1 MTVFEAARQA
11 DCVQAAEKLGIRTRR
26 SGGKAY
32 ACCLFHAEKTPSLCL
47 YPGDGG
53 FYCFGCHA
61 HGDVI
66 ALYAQALS
74 LSPLEAAKRVC
85 ADFGFVYDRY
95 RKRSSSPLSGKAPAL
110 NVRTLAAK
118 LNDWREEK
126 VRALLEIQ
134 RAAEARMEQIETR
147 FVARGL
153 DFSAAADDEAW
164 RAALVEKCA
173 VQERIALLDSLSLP
187 ELLQEMKEEAHGAQR
202 TERAV
207 RAAG

>member
-11 DCVQAAEKLGIRTRR
+11 DCIQAAEKLGIRTRR

-47 YPGDGG
+47 YPGNGG

-61 HGDVI
+61 HGDAV

-74 LSPLEAAKRVC
+74 LSPLE
-85 ADFGFVYDRY
+85 G
-95 RKRSSSPLSGKAPAL
+95 
-110 NVRTLAAK
+110 AK
-118 LNDWREEK
+118 LDDWREEK

-134 RAAEARMEQIETR
+134 RAAKARMERIEESM
-147 FVARGL
+147 
-153 DFSAAADDEAW
+153 DYIAAVEDETW

-173 VQERIALLDSLSLP
+173 AQERIALLDSLSLP
-187 ELLQEMKEEAHGAQR
+187 ELLQEMKEEAHGAKR

-207 RAAG
+207 RTAG

>member
-11 DCVQAAEKLGIRTRR
+11 DCIQAAEKLGIRTRR

-61 HGDVI
+61 HGDAV

-85 ADFGFVYDRY
+85 ADFGFAYDQRGN
-95 RKRSSSPLSGKAPAL
+95 RGSCLPGKAPAL

-118 LNDWREEK
+118 LDDWREEK

-134 RAAEARMEQIETR
+134 RVAEVRMEQIEAR

-153 DFSAAADDEAW
+153 DFSAVAEDETW
-164 RAALVEKCA
+164 RAALVDKCA
-173 VQERIALLDSLSLP
+173 AQERIALLDSLSLP
-187 ELLQEMKEEAHGAQR
+187 ELLQEMKEETYGAKR

>member
-11 DCVQAAEKLGIRTRR
+11 DCVQAAEKLGIRTRG

-47 YPGDGG
+47 YPDSGG

-61 HGDVI
+61 HGDAI

-85 ADFGFVYDRY
+85 ADFGYDYDQR
-95 RKRSSSPLSGKAPAL
+95 RKRGSSLPGKAPAL
-110 NVRTLAAK
+110 NVRTLAK
-118 LNDWREEK
+118 RLDDWREEK

-134 RAAEARMEQIETR
+134 RAAEARMEQIEESKDYT
-147 FVARGL
+147 
-153 DFSAAADDEAW
+153 AAAEDETW
-164 RAALVEKCA
+164 RTALVEKCA
-173 VQERIALLDSLSLP
+173 AQERIALLDSLSLP
-187 ELLQEMKEEAHGAQR
+187 ELLQEMKEEAYGAQR

>member
-11 DCVQAAEKLGIRTRR
+11 DCIQAAEKLGIRTRR

-61 HGDVI
+61 HGDAV

-85 ADFGFVYDRY
+85 ADFGFAYDQRGN
-95 RKRSSSPLSGKAPAL
+95 RGSCLPGKAPAL

-118 LNDWREEK
+118 LDDWREEK

-134 RAAEARMEQIETR
+134 RVAEVRMEQIEAR

-153 DFSAAADDEAW
+153 DFSAAAEDETW
-164 RAALVEKCA
+164 RAALVDKCA
-173 VQERIALLDSLSLP
+173 AQERIALLDSLSLP
-187 ELLQEMKEEAHGAQR
+187 ELLQEMKEETYGAKR

>member
-47 YPGDGG
+47 YPGNGG

-61 HGDVI
+61 HGDAI
-66 ALYAQALS
+66 ALYAQVLS
-74 LSPLEAAKRVC
+74 LSPLEAAKRIC
-85 ADFGFVYDRY
+85 TDFGFVYDR
-95 RKRSSSPLSGKAPAL
+95 RGNRGSSLPSKAPTL
-110 NVRTLAAK
+110 SVRTLAK
-118 LNDWREEK
+118 RLDDWREEK

-134 RAAEARMEQIETR
+134 RAAEARMEQIEAR

-153 DFSAAADDEAW
+153 DFSAAAEDETW
-164 RAALVEKCA
+164 RTALVEKCA
-173 VQERIALLDSLSLP
+173 AQERISLLDSLSLP
-187 ELLQEMKEEAHGAQR
+187 ELLQEMKEEVYGAQR

>member
-11 DCVQAAEKLGIRTRR
+11 DCVQAAEKLGIRTRC

-47 YPGDGG
+47 YPGNGG

-61 HGDVI
+61 HGDAV

-85 ADFGFVYDRY
+85 ADFGYDYDR
-95 RKRSSSPLSGKAPAL
+95 RGKRGSCLPGKAPAL
-110 NVRTLAAK
+110 NVRTLAK
-118 LNDWREEK
+118 RLDDWREEE

-134 RAAEARMEQIETR
+134 RAAEARMARIEESM
-147 FVARGL
+147 
-153 DFSAAADDEAW
+153 DYIAAAEDETW

-173 VQERIALLDSLSLP
+173 AQERISLLDSLSLP

-202 TERAV
+202 TEHAV
-207 RAAG
+207 RSAG

>member
-1 MTVFEAARQA
+1 MTVFDAARQA
-11 DCVQAAEKLGIRTRR
+11 DCIQVAEKLGIRTRR

-32 ACCLFHAEKTPSLCL
+32 ACCLFHAERTPSLCL
-47 YPGDGG
+47 YPDSGG

-61 HGDVI
+61 HGDAV

-85 ADFGFVYDRY
+85 ADFGFVYDRR
-95 RKRSSSPLSGKAPAL
+95 RKRGSSLPGKAPAL

-118 LNDWREEK
+118 LDAWREEK

-134 RAAEARMEQIETR
+134 RAAEARMEQIEAR

-153 DFSAAADDEAW
+153 DFAAAAEDETW

-173 VQERIALLDSLSLP
+173 AQERIALLDSLSLP
-187 ELLQEMKEEAHGAQR
+187 ELLQEMKEEAHGAKR

>member
-47 YPGDGG
+47 YPDSGG

-61 HGDVI
+61 HGDAV

-85 ADFGFVYDRY
+85 ADFGYDYDRR
-95 RKRSSSPLSGKAPAL
+95 RKRGSCLPGKAPAL
-110 NVRTLAAK
+110 NVRTLAK
-118 LNDWREEK
+118 RLDDWREEK

-134 RAAEARMEQIETR
+134 RAAEARMEQIEVQ

-153 DFSAAADDEAW
+153 DFSAAAEDETW

-173 VQERIALLDSLSLP
+173 AQERIALLDSLSLS
-187 ELLQEMKEEAHGAQR
+187 ELLREMKEEAHGAKR

>member
-11 DCVQAAEKLGIRTRR
+11 DCIQAAEKLGIRTRR

-47 YPGDGG
+47 YPSDGG

-61 HGDVI
+61 HGDAV

-85 ADFGFVYDRY
+85 ADFGFVYDQRG
-95 RKRSSSPLSGKAPAL
+95 KRGSSLPGKAPAL

-118 LNDWREEK
+118 LDDWREEK
-126 VRALLEIQ
+126 GQALLEIQ
-134 RAAEARMEQIETR
+134 RAAEARMERIETR

-153 DFSAAADDEAW
+153 DFSTVAEDEAW
-164 RAALVEKCA
+164 RAALVDKCA
-173 VQERIALLDSLSLP
+173 AQERIALLDSLSLP
-187 ELLQEMKEEAHGAQR
+187 ELLQEMKEEVYGAQR

-207 RAAG
+207 RSAG

>member
-11 DCVQAAEKLGIRTRR
+11 DCIQAAEKLGIRTRR

-47 YPGDGG
+47 YPDSGG

-61 HGDVI
+61 HGDAV

-85 ADFGFVYDRY
+85 ADFGYDYDRR
-95 RKRSSSPLSGKAPAL
+95 RKRGSCLPGKAPAL

-118 LNDWREEK
+118 LDDWREEK

-134 RAAEARMEQIETR
+134 RAAEARMEQIEVQ
-147 FVARGL
+147 FVARGVG
-153 DFSAAADDEAW
+153 FSAAAEDETW

-173 VQERIALLDSLSLP
+173 AHERIALLDSLSLP
-187 ELLQEMKEEAHGAQR
+187 ELLQEMKEEVYGAQR

-207 RAAG
+207 CAAG

>member
-32 ACCLFHAEKTPSLCL
+32 ACCLFHAERTPSLCL
-47 YPGDGG
+47 YPDSGG

-61 HGDVI
+61 HGDVV

-85 ADFGFVYDRY
+85 ADFGYDYDR
-95 RKRSSSPLSGKAPAL
+95 RGKCGSCLPGKAPAL

-118 LNDWREEK
+118 LDGWREEK

-134 RAAEARMEQIETR
+134 RAAEARMEQIEAR

-153 DFSAAADDEAW
+153 DFSAVAEDETW

-173 VQERIALLDSLSLP
+173 AQERIALLDSLSLP
-187 ELLQEMKEEAHGAQR
+187 ELLQEMKEEVYGAKR
-202 TERAV
+202 TERTV

>member
-11 DCVQAAEKLGIRTRR
+11 DCIQAAEKLGIRTRR

-32 ACCLFHAEKTPSLCL
+32 ACCLFHVEKTPSLC
-47 YPGDGG
+47 
-53 FYCFGCHA
+53 
-61 HGDVI
+61 
-66 ALYAQALS
+66 

-85 ADFGFVYDRY
+85 ADFGYDYDR
-95 RKRSSSPLSGKAPAL
+95 RGKRGSCLPGKAPAL

-118 LNDWREEK
+118 LDGWREEK

-134 RAAEARMEQIETR
+134 RAAEARMERIEESM
-147 FVARGL
+147 
-153 DFSAAADDEAW
+153 DYIAAAEDETW

-173 VQERIALLDSLSLP
+173 AQERIALLDSLSLP
-187 ELLQEMKEEAHGAQR
+187 ELLQEMKEEVYGAQR

>member
-11 DCVQAAEKLGIRTRR
+11 DCIQAAEKLGIRTRR

-61 HGDVI
+61 HGDAV

-85 ADFGFVYDRY
+85 ADFGFAYDQRGN
-95 RKRSSSPLSGKAPAL
+95 RGSCLPGKAPAL

-118 LNDWREEK
+118 LDDWREEK
-126 VRALLEIQ
+126 MLALLEIQ
-134 RAAEARMEQIETR
+134 RVAEVRMEQIEAR

-153 DFSAAADDEAW
+153 DFSAVAEDETW

-173 VQERIALLDSLSLP
+173 AQERIALLDSLSLP

>member
-11 DCVQAAEKLGIRTRR
+11 DCIQAAEKLGIRTRR

-47 YPGDGG
+47 YPDSGG
-53 FYCFGCHA
+53 FYCCGCHA
-61 HGDVI
+61 HGDAV

-85 ADFGFVYDRY
+85 ADFGYDYDR
-95 RKRSSSPLSGKAPAL
+95 RGKRGSCLPGKAPAL
-110 NVRTLAAK
+110 NVRTLAK
-118 LNDWREEK
+118 RLDDWREEK

-134 RAAEARMEQIETR
+134 RAAEVRMEQIEESR
-147 FVARGL
+147 DYV
-153 DFSAAADDEAW
+153 AAADNETW

-173 VQERIALLDSLSLP
+173 AQERIALLDSLSLP
-187 ELLQEMKEEAHGAQR
+187 ELLQEMKEEIYGAQR

-207 RAAG
+207 CAAG

>member
-11 DCVQAAEKLGIRTRR
+11 DCIQAAEKLGIRTRR

-32 ACCLFHAEKTPSLCL
+32 VCCLFHAEKTPSLCL
-47 YPGDGG
+47 YPGTGG

-61 HGDVI
+61 HGDAI

-85 ADFGFVYDRY
+85 ADFGYDYDR
-95 RKRSSSPLSGKAPAL
+95 RGKRGSSLPGKAPAL
-110 NVRTLAAK
+110 NVRTLAK
-118 LNDWREEK
+118 RLDDWREEK
-126 VRALLEIQ
+126 VQALLEIQ
-134 RAAEARMEQIETR
+134 RAAEARMERIEAR

-153 DFSAAADDEAW
+153 DFSTVAEDETW
-164 RAALVEKCA
+164 RAALAEKCA
-173 VQERIALLDSLSLP
+173 AQERIVLLDSLSLP
-187 ELLQEMKEEAHGAQR
+187 ELLQKMKEEVYGAQR

>member
-11 DCVQAAEKLGIRTRR
+11 DCIQAAEKLGIRTRR

-47 YPGDGG
+47 YPDSG

-61 HGDVI
+61 HGDAV

-85 ADFGFVYDRY
+85 ADFGFVYDRR
-95 RKRSSSPLSGKAPAL
+95 RKHGSYLPGKAPAL
-110 NVRTLAAK
+110 NVRTLAK
-118 LNDWREEK
+118 RLDDWREEK

-134 RAAEARMEQIETR
+134 RAAEARMEQIEVQ

-153 DFSAAADDEAW
+153 GFSAAAEDETW

-173 VQERIALLDSLSLP
+173 AQERIALLDSLSLP
-187 ELLQEMKEEAHGAQR
+187 ELLQEMKEDVYGAQR

>member
-11 DCVQAAEKLGIRTRR
+11 DCIQAAEKLGIRTRR

-61 HGDVI
+61 HGDAV

-85 ADFGFVYDRY
+85 ADFGYDYDRR
-95 RKRSSSPLSGKAPAL
+95 RKHGSCLPGKAPAL
-110 NVRTLAAK
+110 NVRTLAK
-118 LNDWREEK
+118 RLDDWREEK

-153 DFSAAADDEAW
+153 DFSTAAEDETW

-173 VQERIALLDSLSLP
+173 AQERIALLDSLSLP
-187 ELLQEMKEEAHGAQR
+187 ELLQEMKEEVYGGQR

>member
-11 DCVQAAEKLGIRTRR
+11 DCIQAAEKLGIRTRR

-47 YPGDGG
+47 YPGNGG

-61 HGDVI
+61 HGDAV

-85 ADFGFVYDRY
+85 ADFGFAYDQRGN
-95 RKRSSSPLSGKAPAL
+95 RGSCLPGKAPAL

-118 LNDWREEK
+118 LDDWREEK

-134 RAAEARMEQIETR
+134 RVAEVRMEQIEAR

-153 DFSAAADDEAW
+153 DFSAVAEDETW
-164 RAALVEKCA
+164 RAALVDKCA
-173 VQERIALLDSLSLP
+173 AQERIALLDSLSLP
-187 ELLQEMKEEAHGAQR
+187 ELLQEMKEETYGAKR

>member
-11 DCVQAAEKLGIRTRR
+11 DCIQAAEKLGIRTRR

-47 YPGDGG
+47 YPDSG

-61 HGDVI
+61 HGDAV

-85 ADFGFVYDRY
+85 ADFGFVYDRR
-95 RKRSSSPLSGKAPAL
+95 RKHGSYLPGKAPAL
-110 NVRTLAAK
+110 NVRTLAK
-118 LNDWREEK
+118 RLDNWREEK
-126 VRALLEIQ
+126 VRAMLEIQ
-134 RAAEARMEQIETR
+134 RAAEARMERIEESK
-147 FVARGL
+147 
-153 DFSAAADDEAW
+153 DYIAAAEDETW
-164 RAALVEKCA
+164 RTALVEKCA
-173 VQERIALLDSLSLP
+173 AQERIALLDSLSLP
-187 ELLQEMKEEAHGAQR
+187 ELLQEMKEEVYGAQR

-207 RAAG
+207 RSAD

>member
-32 ACCLFHAEKTPSLCL
+32 ACCLFHAERTPSLCL
-47 YPGDGG
+47 YPDSGG

-61 HGDVI
+61 HGDAV
-66 ALYAQALS
+66 ALYTQALS

-85 ADFGFVYDRY
+85 ADFGYDYDRR
-95 RKRSSSPLSGKAPAL
+95 RKRGSSLPGKAPAL

-118 LNDWREEK
+118 LDDWREEK

-134 RAAEARMEQIETR
+134 RVAEARMEHIEVQ

-153 DFSAAADDEAW
+153 GFSAAAEDETW

-173 VQERIALLDSLSLP
+173 AQERIALLDSLSLP
-187 ELLQEMKEEAHGAQR
+187 ELLREMKEEAHGAKR

-207 RAAG
+207 RTAG

>member
-11 DCVQAAEKLGIRTRR
+11 DCVQAVEKLGIRTRR

-32 ACCLFHAEKTPSLCL
+32 ACCLFHAERTPSLCL
-47 YPGDGG
+47 YPDSGG

-61 HGDVI
+61 HGDAV

-85 ADFGFVYDRY
+85 ADFGYDYDR
-95 RKRSSSPLSGKAPAL
+95 RGKRGSCLPGKAPAL
-110 NVRTLAAK
+110 NVRTLAK
-118 LNDWREEK
+118 RLDDWREEK

-134 RAAEARMEQIETR
+134 RAAEARMEIIEESKDY
-147 FVARGL
+147 V
-153 DFSAAADDEAW
+153 AAAEDETW

-173 VQERIALLDSLSLP
+173 AQERIALLDSLSLP
-187 ELLQEMKEEAHGAQR
+187 ELLQEMKEETYGAQR

-207 RAAG
+207 RSAG

>member
-1 MTVFEAARQA
+1 MH
-11 DCVQAAEKLGIRTRR
+11 

-47 YPGDGG
+47 YPDSGG

-61 HGDVI
+61 HGDAT

-85 ADFGFVYDRY
+85 ADFGYDYDR
-95 RKRSSSPLSGKAPAL
+95 RGKRGSCLPGKAPAL
-110 NVRTLAAK
+110 NVRTLAK
-118 LNDWREEK
+118 RLDDWREEN

-134 RAAEARMEQIETR
+134 RTAEARMERIEESM
-147 FVARGL
+147 
-153 DFSAAADDEAW
+153 DYIAAAEDETW
-164 RAALVEKCA
+164 RAALVERCA
-173 VQERIALLDSLSLP
+173 AQERIALLDSLSLP
-187 ELLQEMKEEAHGAQR
+187 ELLQEMKEETYGAQR

>member
-11 DCVQAAEKLGIRTRR
+11 DCIQAAEKLGIRTRR
-26 SGGKAY
+26 SGSKAY
-32 ACCLFHAEKTPSLCL
+32 ACCLFHAERTPSLCL
-47 YPGDGG
+47 YPDSGG

-61 HGDVI
+61 HGDAV

-85 ADFGFVYDRY
+85 ADFGYDYDR
-95 RKRSSSPLSGKAPAL
+95 RGKRGSCLPGKAPAL
-110 NVRTLAAK
+110 NVRTLAK
-118 LNDWREEK
+118 RLDDWREEK

-134 RAAEARMEQIETR
+134 RAAEARMEQIEESK
-147 FVARGL
+147 
-153 DFSAAADDEAW
+153 DYIAAAEDETW
-164 RAALVEKCA
+164 RTALVEKCA
-173 VQERIALLDSLSLP
+173 AQERIALLDSLSLP
-187 ELLQEMKEEAHGAQR
+187 ELLQEMKEEVYGAQR

>member
-11 DCVQAAEKLGIRTRR
+11 DCIRAAEKLGIRTRR

-32 ACCLFHAEKTPSLCL
+32 ACCLFHTERTPSLCL

-61 HGDVI
+61 HGDAV

-85 ADFGFVYDRY
+85 ADFGYDYDR
-95 RKRSSSPLSGKAPAL
+95 RGKRGSCLPDKAPAL
-110 NVRTLAAK
+110 NVRTLAK
-118 LNDWREEK
+118 RLDDWREEK

-134 RAAEARMEQIETR
+134 CAAEM
-147 FVARGL
+147 
-153 DFSAAADDEAW
+153 
-164 RAALVEKCA
+164 
-173 VQERIALLDSLSLP
+173 
-187 ELLQEMKEEAHGAQR
+187 
-202 TERAV
+202 
-207 RAAG
+207 

>member
-47 YPGDGG
+47 YPDSGG
-53 FYCFGCHA
+53 FYCFGCNA
-61 HGDVI
+61 HGDAV

-74 LSPLEAAKRVC
+74 LSPLEAANRVC
-85 ADFGFVYDRY
+85 ADFGYDYDR
-95 RKRSSSPLSGKAPAL
+95 RGKRGSCLPGKAPAL
-110 NVRTLAAK
+110 NVRTLAK
-118 LNDWREEK
+118 RLDDWREEK

-134 RAAEARMEQIETR
+134 RAAEARMEQIEVQ
-147 FVARGL
+147 FVARGVG
-153 DFSAAADDEAW
+153 FSAAAEDETW

-173 VQERIALLDSLSLP
+173 AQERIALLDSLSLP
-187 ELLQEMKEEAHGAQR
+187 ELLQEMKEEVHGTQR

-207 RAAG
+207 CAAG

>member
-11 DCVQAAEKLGIRTRR
+11 DCIQAVEKLGIRTRR

-61 HGDVI
+61 HGDAV

-85 ADFGFVYDRY
+85 ADFGYDYDR
-95 RKRSSSPLSGKAPAL
+95 RGKRGSCLPGKAPAL
-110 NVRTLAAK
+110 NVRTLAK
-118 LNDWREEK
+118 RLDDWREEK

-134 RAAEARMEQIETR
+134 RAAEARMERIEESM
-147 FVARGL
+147 
-153 DFSAAADDEAW
+153 DYIAAAEDETW

-173 VQERIALLDSLSLP
+173 AQERIALLDSLSLP
-187 ELLQEMKEEAHGAQR
+187 ELLQEMKEEVYGAQR

>member
-11 DCVQAAEKLGIRTRR
+11 DCIQAAEKLGIRTRR
-26 SGGKAY
+26 SGSKAY
-32 ACCLFHAEKTPSLCL
+32 ACCLFHAERTPSLCL
-47 YPGDGG
+47 YPDSGG

-61 HGDVI
+61 HGDAV

-85 ADFGFVYDRY
+85 ADFGYDYDR
-95 RKRSSSPLSGKAPAL
+95 RGKRGSCLPGKAPAL
-110 NVRTLAAK
+110 NVRTLAK
-118 LNDWREEK
+118 RLDDWREEK

-134 RAAEARMEQIETR
+134 RAAEARMEQIEESK
-147 FVARGL
+147 
-153 DFSAAADDEAW
+153 DYIAAAEDETW
-164 RAALVEKCA
+164 RTALVEKCA

-187 ELLQEMKEEAHGAQR
+187 ELLQEMKEETYGAQR
-202 TERAV
+202 TERTV